1 MTLSIIIPVY
11 NDPEGLTRLLQQLQ
25 DMAVFDQII
34 VSDDASDDASRDA
47 SRDTSDVT
55 CRPADLGFDEAAMGV
70 TYLLS
75 PEQRGAGHARNQ
87 ALAEVTS
94 DHVIFFDSD
103 DLLSPDFPRL
113 IQSLSHGMDNMAF
126 DFCIFRHIDSRS
138 RADGGVPGPMVSDQL
153 LWDALVAG
161 QADGQAGDLADG
173 QAGDLD
179 SPRQLDPAEV
189 ATLAMVAA
197 YPWNKIYRTGFL
209 REHNIRCTEILVHN
223 DIELHWSSFLRA
235 ERVFATTQLGCE
247 HFVAENGTRLTN
259 RRGGER
265 LHVFEALTPLH
276 AILHQTGN
284 EVLFL
289 VPLVRFYIRLFDW
302 ILQRLDAQY
311 RESFHQKVS
320 QFLLAQHSA
329 ATISF
334 VAAQDPDLACQI
346 NAHIRRGW

>member
-1 MTLSIIIPVY
+1 MTLSIIIPVH
-11 NDPEGLTRLLQQLQ
+11 NDPEGLTRLLRQLR

-34 VSDDASDDASRDA
+34 VSDDASSTASDAA
-47 SRDTSDVT
+47 SNQT
-55 CRPADLGFDEAAMGV
+55 CRPADLGFDEGAMGV
-70 TYLLS
+70 TYLRS
-75 PEQRGAGHARNQ
+75 PVQRGAGHARNQ

-103 DLLSPDFPRL
+103 DLLSPDFPAL
-113 IQSLSHGMDNMAF
+113 VQSLSQSMQDMAF

-138 RADGGVPGPMVSDQL
+138 RAEGVPGPMASDQL
-153 LWDALVAG
+153 LWDAL
-161 QADGQAGDLADG
+161 AGDQGSDLG
-173 QAGDLD
+173 GDLD
-179 SPRQLDPAEV
+179 NPRQLQAAEV

-209 REHNIRCTEILVHN
+209 RDHNIRCTEIQVHN
-223 DIELHWSSFLRA
+223 DIELHWSSFLKA

-247 HFVAENGTRLTN
+247 HFVAENGARLTN

-265 LHVFEALTPLH
+265 LDVFEALTPLH

-284 EVLFL
+284 EALFL

-302 ILQRLDAQY
+302 ILQRLEAQY
-311 RESFHQKVS
+311 QESFHQKVS

-334 VAAQDPDLACQI
+334 VAAQDPDLARQI

>member
-11 NDPEGLTRLLQQLQ
+11 NDPEGLTRLLRQLQ

-34 VSDDASDDASRDA
+34 VSDDA

-70 TYLLS
+70 TYLRS

-94 DHVIFFDSD
+94 DHVMFFDSD
-103 DLLSPDFPRL
+103 DLLSPDFPGL
-113 IQSLSHGMDNMAF
+113 VQSLSHGMQDMAF

-138 RADGGVPGPMVSDQL
+138 RADGGVPGPMESDQL

-161 QADGQAGDLADG
+161 QADA

-265 LHVFEALTPLH
+265 LHVFEALAPLH
-276 AILHQTGN
+276 AILTQTGN

-289 VPLVRFYIRLFDW
+289 VPMVRFYIRLFDW
-302 ILQRLDAQY
+302 ILQRLEAQY
-311 RESFHQKVS
+311 QESFHQKVS

-334 VAAQDPDLACQI
+334 VAAQDPDLARQI

>member
-11 NDPEGLTRLLQQLQ
+11 NDPEGLTRLLRQLQ

-34 VSDDASDDASRDA
+34 VSDDASDDTSRDA
-47 SRDTSDVT
+47 SDQASDIT
-55 CRPADLGFDEAAMGV
+55 CRPADLGFDEEAMGV

-94 DHVIFFDSD
+94 DHVLFFDSD
-103 DLLSPDFPRL
+103 DLLSPDFPGL
-113 IQSLSHGMDNMAF
+113 IQSLSQSMQDMAF

-138 RADGGVPGPMVSDQL
+138 RSRADGGTPGPMVSDQL

-161 QADGQAGDLADG
+161 QADGL
-173 QAGDLD
+173 AGDLD

-247 HFVAENGTRLTN
+247 HFVAEDGTRLTN
-259 RRGGER
+259 RRGRER

-276 AILHQTGN
+276 GILHQTGK

-289 VPLVRFYIRLFDW
+289 LPLVRFYIRLFDW
-302 ILQRLDAQY
+302 ILQRLEVQY

-320 QFLLAQHSA
+320 QFLLAQHSP

-334 VAAQDPDLACQI
+334 VAAQDLELARQI

>member
-11 NDPEGLTRLLQQLQ
+11 QDPEGLTRLLRQLQ

-34 VSDDASDDASRDA
+34 VSDDASDDACDQA

-55 CRPADLGFDEAAMGV
+55 CRPADLGFDEVAMGV

-94 DHVIFFDSD
+94 DHVMFFDSD
-103 DLLSPDFPRL
+103 DLLSLDFPGL
-113 IQSLSHGMDNMAF
+113 VQSLSQSMQDMAF

-153 LWDALVAG
+153 LWDAL
-161 QADGQAGDLADG
+161 D
-173 QAGDLD
+173 GDLD
-179 SPRQLDPAEV
+179 NPRQLDPAEV

-223 DIELHWSSFLRA
+223 DIELHWSSFLKA

-259 RRGGER
+259 RRGRER

-302 ILQRLDAQY
+302 ILQRLEVQY
-311 RESFHQKVS
+311 SESFHQKAS
-320 QFLLAQHSA
+320 QFLLAQHSP

-334 VAAQDPDLACQI
+334 VAAQDPELARQI
-346 NAHIRRGW
+346 NAHLRRGW